1 MSHPRQA
8 AACVVASV
16 LTPVLTAGLT
26 AGLTAVLTSVTIALP
41 ARAENPDHMRQLLST
56 KQCQGCDL
64 SGAGLVLTNLSGANL
79 AGANFSRANLSQSN
93 LTSANLQGARLA
105 GASLAGTNLGGADLM
120 GADLRNADLRG
131 AILTGARLDNAD
143 LTGAAIGSAIDLP
156 STVGTAE
163 MFYQWGLEA
172 AQQKRYE
179 RAIGQF
185 DQAVTRD
192 PVHAP
197 SFLGRGIARFEM
209 GDRKGAIG
217 DVELAQ
223 NLFKTQG
230 NVPQAEQSEKI
241 VTAMKKPE
249 VSAEGQGGNGLGMG
263 LVNMLGGLLKLLA
276 F

>member
-1 MSHPRQA
+1 MSHPRQTA
-8 AACVVASV
+8 AFVVASV
-16 LTPVLTAGLT
+16 LTSAF
-26 AGLTAVLTSVTIALP
+26 TSVVTSVAIALP
-41 ARAENPDHMRQLLST
+41 ARAENLDHMRQLLST
-56 KQCQGCDL
+56 KKCPNCDL
-64 SGAGLVLTNLSGANL
+64 SGAGLVLTNLAGANL

-143 LTGAAIGSAIDLP
+143 LTGAAIVGAIDLP
-156 STVGTAE
+156 QTVGTAE
-163 MFYQWGLEA
+163 MFYQWGMEA

-179 RAIGQF
+179 RAIEQF
-185 DQAVTRD
+185 NQAVTRD

-197 SFLGRGIARFEM
+197 SFLARGIARFEM
-209 GDRKGAIG
+209 GDRKGAIV
-217 DVELAQ
+217 DVEMAQ

-230 NVPQAEQSEKI
+230 NVARAEQTEKI
-241 VTAMKKPE
+241 VTEMKKPE
-249 VSAEGQGGNGLGMG
+249 VSAEGRGGNGLGLG

>member
-8 AACVVASV
+8 VASNRSITSIVVAV
-16 LTPVLTAGLT
+16 LTPVF
-26 AGLTAVLTSVTIALP
+26 TSITIALP
-41 ARAENPDHMRQLLST
+41 AKAENLDHMRQLLST
-56 KQCQGCDL
+56 KQCPGCDL
-64 SGAGLVLTNLSGANL
+64 SGAGLVLTNLTGANL

-105 GASLAGTNLGGADLM
+105 GASLTGTNLGGADLM

-156 STVGTAE
+156 VTVGTAE
-163 MFYQWGLEA
+163 MFYQWGLETT
-172 AQQKRYE
+172 QQKRYE
-179 RAIGQF
+179 QAIVQF
-185 DQAVTRD
+185 NQAVLRN

-217 DVELAQ
+217 DVAMAQ

-230 NVPQAEQSEKI
+230 NVAQAEQTEKI
-241 VTAMKKPE
+241 VTEMKKPE
-249 VSAEGQGGNGLGMG
+249 VSAEGQGGNGLGLG